1 MKKFTF
7 DLQHF
12 AIGTTTTTEMV
23 IPKVWADMINAS
35 IAKAIKFTPFAKV
48 DSTLVGQ
55 PGDTVVIPSWKYI
68 GPAIDVA
75 EGADIDLTQMAT
87 ATKEMTIKKAAKGI
101 EITDEAVLRG
111 MGDPLGQGQYQ
122 LALSIADKLEE
133 DVIAAL
139 GGATLIH
146 NATAKI
152 TYDDIVDA
160 VDKLGE
166 ESNTEKVLFIHSKQ
180 ITALRKDPN
189 FVDQTK
195 YGGQVMMTGEIG
207 QVSGCRIV
215 VSNRVPLDNGE
226 FSNYIVCLSAVGTD
240 PTPVLPA
247 VTVFMKR
254 DTAVETDRDIV
265 AKKTVVTAD
274 KHYGVALTNEAKVVK
289 LVTKE

>member
-1 MKKFTF
+1 MKNFTF

-12 AIGTTTTTEMV
+12 ATTTTNQMV

-35 IAKAIKFTPFAKV
+35 LSKAIKFTPFAKV
-48 DSTLVGQ
+48 DTTLVGQ

-68 GPAIDVA
+68 GPAVDVA
-75 EGADIDLTQMAT
+75 EGVDIDLTQMAT
-87 ATKEMTIKKAAKGI
+87 ATKEMTIKKAGKGI

-133 DVIAAL
+133 DVITAL
-139 GGATLIH
+139 GGATLTH
-146 NATAKI
+146 SVSGKI
-152 TYDDIVDA
+152 TYDAIVDA

-189 FVDQTK
+189 FIDQTK

-207 QVSGCRIV
+207 QVAGCRIV
-215 VSNRVPLDNGE
+215 VSNRVPLASGE

-247 VTVFMKR
+247 VTVYMKR

-265 AKKTVVTAD
+265 AKKTVVTVD

>member
-1 MKKFTF
+1 MKNFTF

-12 AIGTTTTTEMV
+12 ATTATGQMV

-35 IAKAIKFTPFAKV
+35 LSKAIKFTPFAKV
-48 DSTLVGQ
+48 DTTLVGQ

-68 GPAIDVA
+68 GPAVDVA
-75 EGADIDLTQMAT
+75 EGVDIDLTQMAT
-87 ATKEMTIKKAAKGI
+87 ATKEMTIKKAGKGI

-133 DVIAAL
+133 DVITAL
-139 GGATLIH
+139 GGATLTYS
-146 NATAKI
+146 ASGKI
-152 TYDDIVDA
+152 TYDAIVDA

-166 ESNTEKVLFIHSKQ
+166 ESNAEKVLFIHSKQ

-189 FVDQTK
+189 FIDQTK

-207 QVSGCRIV
+207 QVAGCRIV
-215 VSNRVPLDNGE
+215 VSNRVPLASGE

-247 VTVFMKR
+247 VTVYMKR
-254 DTAVETDRDIV
+254 DTTVETDRDIV
-265 AKKTVVTAD
+265 AKKTVVTVD